1 MPPAAAAAKI
11 PSDEDELHRSRL
23 VSDSGSHAGG
33 GAESVSVLAGD
44 MPGSVSKRSSATSGP
59 AKNLEAFN
67 IEGGGGALLIDG
79 ADAAGGASSSS
90 SCLPADLDRKLDRHL
105 LPALCCLS
113 VVNYIDRTNLAFAAS
128 GLKRDVG
135 ITLSQYGMGFSF
147 FRFLLL
153 FFAVLVVVFP
163 SSLSLLLSLS
173 LSPPTSSPNPLS
185 KRHNGLGS
193 ALLFVTYGAAQL
205 PIAALSSRVG
215 LVRTLGCACFL
226 WGVVAASFAA
236 VNSVG
241 SFYACRL
248 ALGLAEAPTFPLIIT
263 ILRSFHASDGAVRMN
278 AF

>member
-1 MPPAAAAAKI
+1 MVW
-11 PSDEDELHRSRL
+11 
-23 VSDSGSHAGG
+23 VS
-33 GAESVSVLAGD
+33 
-44 MPGSVSKRSSATSGP
+44 
-59 AKNLEAFN
+59 
-67 IEGGGGALLIDG
+67 
-79 ADAAGGASSSS
+79 
-90 SCLPADLDRKLDRHL
+90 
-105 LPALCCLS
+105 
-113 VVNYIDRTNLAFAAS
+113 
-128 GLKRDVG
+128 
-135 ITLSQYGMGFSF
+135 
-147 FRFLLL
+147 L
-153 FFAVLVVVFP
+153 FFAL
-163 SSLSLLLSLS
+163 SSC
-173 LSPPTSSPNPLS
+173 PNPLS
-185 KRHNGLGS
+185 KRHKGLGS